1 VTLTDIEKS
10 FPLQGEFIFR
20 FKYKYNGATVW
31 MDLSNKKCKVPKV
44 DNRIFLKVTRKVAK
58 YTVSQAGAEVKES
71 MNDYLLQNDL
81 LDF

>member
-1 VTLTDIEKS
+1 MTLTDIEKS

-44 DNRIFLKVTRKVAK
+44 DNRVFLKVTRKVAK
-58 YTVSQAGAEVKES
+58 YTVSQAGAEAKES

>member
-1 VTLTDIEKS
+1 
-10 FPLQGEFIFR
+10 
-20 FKYKYNGATVW
+20 

-44 DNRIFLKVTRKVAK
+44 DNRVFLKVTRKVAK
-58 YTVSQAGAEVKES
+58 YTVSQAGAEAKES

>member
-1 VTLTDIEKS
+1 
-10 FPLQGEFIFR
+10 
-20 FKYKYNGATVW
+20 